1 MGETSRWPQALAQ
14 PLGQIE
20 PGEQTL
26 DHDEAGE
33 GGQLLLLEAQLRK
46 GVGVVSYAILRHF
59 RQAVFFI
66 GGLDC

>member
-1 MGETSRWPQALAQ
+1 MGETSRWPRALAQ

-20 PGEQTL
+20 LGEQAL

-46 GVGVVSYAILRHF
+46 GVGVVSYAALLHF